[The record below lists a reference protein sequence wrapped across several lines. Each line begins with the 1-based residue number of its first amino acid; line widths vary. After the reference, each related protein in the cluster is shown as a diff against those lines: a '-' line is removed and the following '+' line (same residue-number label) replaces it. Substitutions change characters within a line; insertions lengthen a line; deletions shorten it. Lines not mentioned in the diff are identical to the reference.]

1 MDNNR
6 TFFYKH
12 YMKNFKFNCKAYIF
26 KGEGMKRTVCGTM
39 LALFVLSMLTLA
51 FNVQLVKAEPTTIVV
66 PDDYPTIQEAVNAA
80 NPGDTIFVRA
90 GIYYENVVID
100 KPINLIGEDFATISG
115 FGLEY
120 GPWGL
125 VTITSSNVTICGFSI
140 VNSSYFGAGIG
151 IFINSVDYVNIT
163 RNVIRN
169 HDYGIDIRY
178 STGDFISNNV
188 ISDCK
193 TYGITIGFNSRNV
206 ILKGN
211 NMTNNYVNLAVYD
224 SYIHDIDAT
233 NLVDGKPVYYWV
245 NQTQRVV
252 PTNAGYV
259 ALINSKDIVVENLTI
274 SHSQIVL
281 ANTTSSIL
289 RNLIVSDGWY
299 GIRLLSSNSNILT
312 NLTLKKCIDGIRLD
326 NSHNNIINNIKVF
339 EFYDSAICLDKSDEN
354 LIFDNDITLNWEYAS
369 GICIWSASKNKIYH
383 NNFFILEGYRV
394 DIVKSKFNYWDDGYP
409 SGGNYWSDYT
419 GFDLYSGPYQ
429 NETGSDGIGDT
440 PYIIDANNIDRY
452 PLMKPY
458 PWANHD
464 VGITSVKVSKT
475 IVGQGYSMSINVMVF
490 NYGNGSENINAMVYA
505 NTAMIGEI
513 NNITIADRSSIILTF
528 TWNTIGFAYGNYT
541 IWAYVEPVL
550 GETDTADNN
559 MTSIIQVH
567 VGVPGNVWGN
577 PNPPPVYD
585 DVCNMRDVTY
595 LILHFNTKPG
605 SPNWDP
611 NADVNN
617 DGICNM
623 RDVTIAILN
632 FNKHE

>member
-1 MDNNR
+1 ME
-6 TFFYKH
+6 
-12 YMKNFKFNCKAYIF
+12 NFKFNSKAYMF

-39 LALFVLSMLTLA
+39 LALLVLSMLTLA

-80 NPGDTIFVRA
+80 NPGDTIFVKA

-193 TYGITIGFNSRNV
+193 TYGMTIGFNSRNV

-245 NQTQRVV
+245 NQTQKVV

-289 RNLIVSDGWY
+289 RNLIVSDGWS

-312 NLTLKKCIDGIRLD
+312 NLTLKKCIAGIRLD

-339 EFYDSAICLDKSDEN
+339 EFYDSAICLDESDEN

-419 GFDLYSGPYQ
+419 GVDLYSGPFQ

-440 PYIIDANNIDRY
+440 PYIIDANNIDWY

-475 IVGQGYSMSINVMVF
+475 IVGQGYSMSINVMFF
-490 NYGNGSENINAMVYA
+490 NYGNGTENINTTVYA

-513 NNITIADRSSIILTF
+513 NNITIAERSSITLTF

-550 GETDTADNN
+550 GETDTVDNN

-623 RDVTIAILN
+623 RDITIAILN